1 MADIKSFPNNQ
12 DTYIGAEWVMKWLHG
27 RTSGVFGANGNAA
40 VSAVPGAM
48 AIEVTDGVGWLS
60 NEAADGI
67 VWWNDSELSIGE
79 KLKLDVDVADGVLN
93 RIDRVV
99 VSWETTNYVALP
111 TITVLKGTPS
121 SNAVP
126 PTLTN
131 NNILRQI
138 SLAQISIPAG
148 TISLIDALITDERLD
163 ETVCGIVTERIEVDT
178 SMIWGNVSS
187 TLEDVKSQSDAVLL
201 SIQEE
206 LASIIG
212 GTGFDPSPIRALNVA
227 VSPDLFTEYEPD
239 GEEETAIS
247 DLGYIYRAAVP
258 IEGAIS
264 SMYPYITWSLP
275 SIDASGADILNQYSA
290 YNGGVYVY
298 AADAPGG
305 DILALTIE
313 MRKAVD

>member
-27 RTSGVFGANGNAA
+27 RTSGVFGAEENAA

-48 AIEVTDGVGWLS
+48 EVEVTDGVGWLS

-148 TISLIDALITDERLD
+148 TISLTDALITDERLD
-163 ETVCGIVTERIEVDT
+163 ESVCGIVTERVSVDT
-178 SMIWGNVSS
+178 SAILNQFHAM
-187 TLEDVKSQSDAVLL
+187 LDDVEAQSDALLL

-212 GTGFDPSPIRALNVA
+212 GTGFDPSPVRAVNVT
-227 VSPDLFTEYEPD
+227 VPPDAFVEYEPD
-239 GEEETAIS
+239 GAEETAIF
-247 DLGYIYRAAVP
+247 DLGYTYRAAVQ
-258 IEGAIS
+258 IDGAIS
-264 SMYPYITWSLP
+264 SMFPYITWSLP
-275 SIDASGADILNQYSA
+275 SIEATFAEIINQYKSF
-290 YNGGVYVY
+290 NGGVYVY
-298 AADAPGG
+298 AITPPEN

-313 MRKAVD
+313 LRKAVI